1 MQNHK
6 SNSRTWRITKRYLWL
21 SVSDGEVNATVEI
34 LVDDSK
40 VQELYLSIPDMEQGQ
55 KNVFQAALDAD
66 SYAGKKLTIRVK
78 EGKDS
83 LLKSWLEQIHES
95 DKRPEYSCKN
105 RPLLHYTPPFG
116 WMNDPNGLLY
126 ENGVFH
132 LYHQHNPYGV
142 IWENIH
148 WSHTDTRDFLH
159 FTRTEPV
166 LMPDE
171 DGPMF
176 SGTGIIDR
184 ENVLGIGAGADI
196 FFYTSAGGRSKWA
209 EGKHFTQR
217 LAYSTDQGRTLHK
230 SDKLCMP
237 HVCGENRD
245 PKVFWHEESRAWI
258 MVLYMDENLFYLY
271 RSQDMLDWRK
281 TQEIQVEGMW
291 ECPDLFRAW
300 DRESGQSRW
309 IFWSADGYYL
319 TGEFDGY
326 HFTPVG
332 GRKEAYAMCTRDRI
346 RAYAA
351 QTVHNTEDRV
361 IQIAWLTSQNN
372 GAPYTGMFS
381 VPAEA
386 GLLMIDGCA
395 YLTLQPAAEI
405 KAARRKQENYR
416 LEGLKQSIQT
426 DPDTPLEI
434 EFMLPWQETGSVT
447 IEICKSVMT
456 VDFDNREIR
465 MEGRRVPF
473 TGEGLLRKKG
483 MELRILTDRKVL
495 ECYTMCGLKYIAAE
509 NQSGGLYGGI
519 LVSGTE
525 SLQGMLTVYE
535 LKSITMEE

>member
-1 MQNHK
+1 MQNDK
-6 SNSRTWRITKRYLWL
+6 KNSRTWRIAKRYLLL
-21 SVSDGEVNATVEI
+21 SVSAGEVNAAVEI

-40 VQELYLSIPDMEQGQ
+40 VQELYLGIPEIGQGQ
-55 KNVFQAALDAD
+55 KGVCQAVLDTD
-66 SYAGKKLTIRVK
+66 SYVGKKLTIRVK
-78 EGKDS
+78 ATEDVS
-83 LLKSWLEQIHES
+83 LQSWLEQIQES
-95 DKRPEYSCKN
+95 DKRPEYPCEK

-132 LYHQHNPYGV
+132 IYHQHNPYGV

-159 FTRTEPV
+159 FTRTQPV
-166 LMPDE
+166 LAPDE

-184 ENVLGIGAGADI
+184 ENVLGMGAGADI

-217 LAYSTDQGRTLHK
+217 LAYSTNQGRTLHK
-230 SDKLCMP
+230 SDKLCIL

-245 PKVFWHEESRAWI
+245 PKVFWHDESRAWI
-258 MVLYMDENLFYLY
+258 MVLYMDENTFYLY
-271 RSQDMLDWRK
+271 RSQDMLDWSK

-326 HFTPVG
+326 RFTPEG
-332 GRKEAYAMCTRDRI
+332 GRKEAYAMCGRDRI

-351 QTVHNTEDRV
+351 QTVHNTGDRV

-372 GAPYTGMFS
+372 GAPYTGMLS
-381 VPAEA
+381 VPAEVS
-386 GLLMIDGCA
+386 LMMIDGCA
-395 YLTLQPAAEI
+395 YLTLQPAAEM
-405 KAARRKQENYR
+405 KAARKKQGIYR
-416 LEGLKQSIQT
+416 LEGLKQNIRT
-426 DPDTPLEI
+426 EPDTPLELAL
-434 EFMLPWQETGSVT
+434 MLPWQETGSVT
-447 IEICKSVMT
+447 IEVCKSVMT
-456 VDFDNREIR
+456 VDFDSREIR

-473 TGEGLLRKKG
+473 TGEGLLRKQG
-483 MELRILTDRKVL
+483 MELRILADREVL
-495 ECYTMCGLKYIAAE
+495 ECYTMSGLKYIAAE
-509 NQSGGLYGGI
+509 NQSGGLCGDI
-519 LVSGTE
+519 QISGTGP
-525 SLQGMLTVYE
+525 LQGTLTVYE
-535 LKSITMEE
+535 LKSISMEE